1 MIEPETLGRPAA
13 DLERI
18 LATLAGHE
26 VDFIVVGGVAAV
38 AHGVPRLTLDVDI
51 VPAPGKA
58 NLGLLA
64 AALTELRA
72 RAYDDRRR
80 ELPLDLSHPEGLA
93 LGNYFLLTD
102 AGGLDLLNGPRPD
115 LKRYRRLASRAI
127 SVRIA
132 GFDVKVIGRDD
143 LIAMKRE
150 AGRDKDL
157 RDIAAL
163 TAAERL
169 ANEERDPGGGARENG

>member
-1 MIEPETLGRPAA
+1 MIDPETLDRPPA
-13 DLERI
+13 DFERI
-18 LATLAGHE
+18 LATLSRHG
-26 VDFIVVGGVAAV
+26 VDFIVAGGVAVV
-38 AHGVPRLTLDVDI
+38 AHGVPRLTLDLDI
-51 VPAPGKA
+51 IPAPGSA
-58 NLGLLA
+58 NMGRLA
-64 AALTELRA
+64 AALGELNA
-72 RAYDDRRR
+72 RAFDNRRR

-115 LKRYRRLASRAI
+115 LKRYRRLAARALT
-127 SVRIA
+127 VPAA
-132 GFDVKVIGRDD
+132 GSEVMVLGRDD

-163 TAAERL
+163 TEAERL
-169 ANEERDPGGGARENG
+169 AAELDRERGTEETG